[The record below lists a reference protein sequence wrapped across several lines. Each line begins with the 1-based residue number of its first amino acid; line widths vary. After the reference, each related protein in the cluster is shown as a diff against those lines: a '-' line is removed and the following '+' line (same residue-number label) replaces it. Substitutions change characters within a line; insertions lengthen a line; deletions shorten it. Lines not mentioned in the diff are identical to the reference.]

1 MIVPETLREA
11 NSKMVGNTSRTL
23 LLTTVSLAEDAPC
36 LSKLLAYLQNGVD
49 TPEAFAQKVR
59 EQLTVRSF
67 QEFIDKFK
75 PCYFYRLRPAEEHYE
90 YNTES
95 EDAHTN
101 TSDFA
106 HEDGAD
112 GVSEAVT
119 ESSDT
124 EEAITLGQLPYY
136 EFSLEGGPESV
147 GWRKVSITMDHP
159 YLLSLQ
165 KLVKERA
172 LLQRSSFQV
181 SVDSALFGF
190 KPRAQHLNAKRKAQD
205 LAAASDRLMME
216 MRRNPNSPDTKR
228 ALEAYDK
235 KVAEMEN
242 AIGDE
247 IRQLPIIAYGL
258 SESLKALSGRSTAD
272 MGLSQGDFVL
282 ALGERGRVVAKPRE
296 LPESAE
302 TLKALDAS
310 RSETGREIVRLTE
323 ALESRPLAKRE
334 VREIAQLPPK
344 ERYPALVGSFMSE
357 MIRLGRVNPLV
368 GNVLAVVMQDPK
380 QLAEWSV
387 DPKEVAI
394 YHDTFLGIYSTA
406 VENFLRA
413 VAPLFETLMGV
424 YLFFNEFP
432 VDARD
437 VKPELIVAND
447 ELSDLWQ
454 FYGEE
459 FTYFLRVF
467 CHQAN
472 NQYQNAIGFAIVPS
486 VQPLLDLTPPPVA
499 KPSIRAGVFE
509 EDYRARPPEEAE
521 PDRIKLDES
530 IEALRRQRIQ
540 EGGGFGRAT
549 EAGSL
554 AALLELA
561 YECGFVVFF
570 SPEERL
576 ISGRITKEV
585 LEEVVTSYIPR
596 SVSQQEWAMAGVM
609 CIPDFSILPPDGVL
623 ITGKVSDGREVG
635 VEVPEVSVRGCYVAA
650 GRFAANDYP
659 KVLSLRVTRAPKYL
673 QTQMKVRA
681 NLPGVGI
688 DLNKYP
694 YMGETNLATDHFTE
708 DFLMRQLIGPDKPF
722 LVFAQVSGKPPYI
735 AQAHTMHWVERDLA
749 NPCYVPL
756 HHYRQRVYLKRLLY
770 AAHALGRG
778 GGWPDQQKMQDL
790 MDNMIQFMQWYDI
803 NKEGYVNA
811 FPSELEGNRIRVEP
825 IEADGSQRGYHFKLP
840 FADSITGEME
850 FTFE

>member
-1 MIVPETLREA
+1 MIVRETLIEA
-11 NSKMVGNTSRTL
+11 NSKMLGNTSRAL
-23 LLTTVSLAEDAPC
+23 LFTTVSLSEDAPC

-59 EQLTVRSF
+59 DQLTVRSF

-75 PCYFYRLRPAEEHYE
+75 PCYFYRLRPASESYSDDGEISEEE
-90 YNTES
+90 IDSNLSEPTEGFG
-95 EDAHTN
+95 DQ
-101 TSDFA
+101 
-106 HEDGAD
+106 
-112 GVSEAVT
+112 V
-119 ESSDT
+119 DT
-124 EEAITLGQLPYY
+124 EEEITVAELPYY
-136 EFSLEGGPESV
+136 EFSLEGGP
-147 GWRKVSITMDHP
+147 GWRKVFITSDHP

-165 KLVKERA
+165 RLVKERA

-190 KPRAQHLNAKRKAQD
+190 KPRAHHMNAKRKAQD
-205 LAAASDRLMME
+205 LAAASERLMME
-216 MRRNPNSPDTKR
+216 MRRNPKSPDTKR

-235 KVAEMEN
+235 KIAELEN
-242 AIGDE
+242 ALGDE

-258 SESLKALSGRSTAD
+258 SESLKSLSGRTTTD

-282 ALGERGRVVAKPRE
+282 AIGERGRVVAKPRD
-296 LPESAE
+296 LPEATES
-302 TLKALDAS
+302 LKALDAS
-310 RSETGREIVRLTE
+310 RGESGREIVRLTE

-334 VREIAQLPPK
+334 VREIAQMVPK
-344 ERYPALVGSFMSE
+344 ERYPALVGSFVSE
-357 MIRLGRVNPLV
+357 MVRLGRINSLV
-368 GNVLAVVMQDPK
+368 GNVLAVVLQDPK
-380 QLAEWSV
+380 QLAEWNV
-387 DPKEVAI
+387 DPKEMAI

-437 VKPELIVAND
+437 VRPELIITND

-459 FTYFLRVF
+459 LEYFLRVF

-472 NQYQNAIGFAIVPS
+472 NQYQDAIGIAIVPR
-486 VQPLLDLTPPPVA
+486 VQPLRDLTPPPV
-499 KPSIRAGVFE
+499 KPPSIRAGVFVA
-509 EDYRARPPEEAE
+509 DYHARAPEEVE

-530 IEALRRQRIQ
+530 IEALRRERTQ

-549 EAGSL
+549 EAGSF

-576 ISGRITKEV
+576 ISGRITREV
-585 LEEVVTSYIPR
+585 IEEVIGSYAPR
-596 SVSQQEWAMAGVM
+596 SVSQQDWAMAGVM
-609 CIPDFSILPPDGVL
+609 CLPDFSILPPDGVL

-635 VEVPEVSVRGCYVAA
+635 VEVPEVYARGCYVAA

-659 KVLSLRVTRAPKYL
+659 KVLSLRVSRAPKYL
-673 QTQMKVRA
+673 QNQMKVRP

-694 YMGETNLATDHFTE
+694 YLGETNLATDHFTE
-708 DFLMRQLIGPDKPF
+708 DFLMRLLIGADKPF

-735 AQAHTMHWVERDLA
+735 AQAHTLRRVERDQGSA
-749 NPCYVPL
+749 CYVPV
-756 HHYRQRVYLKRLLY
+756 HHYRQRVYLRRLLY

-778 GGWPDQQKMQDL
+778 GSWPDQNKMQDL
-790 MDNMIQFMQWYDI
+790 MDNMIQFMHWYDI

-811 FPSELEGNRIRVEP
+811 FPSELDGNRIYVEP
-825 IEADGSQRGYHFKLP
+825 IGEGGEQRGYHFKLP
-840 FADSITGEME
+840 FTDSITGEME